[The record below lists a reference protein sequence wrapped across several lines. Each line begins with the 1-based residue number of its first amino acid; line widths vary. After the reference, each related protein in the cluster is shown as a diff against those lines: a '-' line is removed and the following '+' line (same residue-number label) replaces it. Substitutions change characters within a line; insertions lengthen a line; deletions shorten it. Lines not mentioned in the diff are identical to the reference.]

1 MDLGMS
7 AGVTAALKAG
17 KRVGYPGVTQ
27 SGKKWM
33 LRFKYQGDRKY
44 LGMFATEEEA
54 ARAHDDYV
62 AEDRLRDPFSL
73 SSVPSRK

>member
-7 AGVTAALKAG
+7 AGVAAALKAG
-17 KRVGYPGVTQ
+17 KRVGYPGVTRR
-27 SGKKWM
+27 GKKWCV
-33 LRFKYQGDRKY
+33 LFHHQGDRKY

-62 AEDRLRDPFSL
+62 AEDRLRATFFFVRP
-73 SSVPSRK
+73 RK